1 MGTVIIGFQIMK
13 SEGWM
18 REGCQTRRY
27 TLHVILL
34 MNFAFQLHFALGE
47 QATPPSLDEI
57 LLRLEGNLNHYDK
70 EVPNFFC
77 NEHVVSSLSYAK
89 KHQSTVTD
97 SVFRV
102 VRTSSGTLT
111 ESHEIQAVNGTPA
124 KGEHV
129 GGPTSLSGV
138 FTGGLDAVSL
148 RQRACMSYTL
158 QPIDPGHPNEPYVI
172 QFTTRPNTQRRSD
185 CVLKEEGAGRVFV
198 DRATMQVTRMEL
210 RAPNHTISPSEVG
223 IWYISINYAPI
234 LLVGQTFWMPTVLT
248 STATP
253 SDAPVPTVYSFSARY
268 TDYHKLE
275 VTSHIVPSQ

>member
-1 MGTVIIGFQIMK
+1 MQAG
-13 SEGWM
+13 
-18 REGCQTRRY
+18 RQTGHHRFPI
-27 TLHVILL
+27 ILL
-34 MNFAFQLHFALGE
+34 VQFAVACHLALAQ
-47 QATPPSLDEI
+47 QAPPPTLDEI

-89 KHQSTVTD
+89 KLQSTVTD

-111 ESHEIQAVNGTPA
+111 ESHEIKAVNGTPA

-172 QFTTRPNTQRRSD
+172 QFTTLPNTRRRSE
-185 CVLKEEGAGRVFV
+185 CVLKEEGTGRVFV
-198 DRATMQVTRMEL
+198 DQATMQVMRMEL
-210 RAPNHTISPSEVG
+210 WAPHHAINPGVG
-223 IWYISINYAPI
+223 LWYISINYAPI
-234 LLVGQTFWMPTVLT
+234 LLVGQTFWMPTALT

-253 SDAPVPTVYSFSARY
+253 SDAYTPTVYSFSPRY

-275 VTSHIVPSQ
+275 VSSHIVPLQ